1 MHDQRDAAAEYDPE
15 EPAREREEGRF
26 DEKLPENRPPPGAGP
41 CTRRSLR
48 RGAPSNYHRS
58 MPDTDP
64 GPGRAMKFFIS
75 LLTVV
80 YAGIAVVFGAG
91 SLCLLGLASVEM
103 WQAVAPGSGAPIASR
118 GAMAIESIGLIT
130 VSLMALE
137 MAQTVVEEEVVRRVQ
152 VSAPTRVRR
161 YLSRF
166 LVVVVVALSIE
177 SLVGVVEALHSDPSD
192 LPRAASVAVGAA
204 ALLAAWGVFV
214 RLNRTVEE
222 LEPEGMSEAK
232 REDAKVQ

>member
-1 MHDQRDAAAEYDPE
+1 
-15 EPAREREEGRF
+15 
-26 DEKLPENRPPPGAGP
+26 
-41 CTRRSLR
+41 
-48 RGAPSNYHRS
+48 
-58 MPDTDP
+58 
-64 GPGRAMKFFIS
+64 MKFVIP

-80 YAGIAVVFGAG
+80 YAGIALIFGIG
-91 SLCLLGLASVEM
+91 SLCLLGLAAVEL
-103 WQAVAPGSGAPIASR
+103 WQAVAPGSAPVATR
-118 GAMAIESIGLIT
+118 AAMAIESIGLIT
-130 VSLMALE
+130 VSLMSLE

-177 SLVGVVEALHSDPSD
+177 SLVGVVEALHGDAAD
-192 LPRAASVAVGAA
+192 LPRAASVAIGAA

-214 RLNRTVEE
+214 RLNKAVEE
-222 LEPEGMSEAK
+222 LEPEGMNEAK

>member
-1 MHDQRDAAAEYDPE
+1 MEA
-15 EPAREREEGRF
+15 
-26 DEKLPENRPPPGAGP
+26 PP
-41 CTRRSLR
+41 
-48 RGAPSNYHRS
+48 NYHRS
-58 MPDTDP
+58 MSDTDT
-64 GPGRAMKFFIS
+64 GPGRSMKVFIA
-75 LLTVV
+75 LLTVI

-130 VSLMALE
+130 VALMSLE

-192 LPRAASVAVGAA
+192 LPRAASVAVAAA

-214 RLNRTVEE
+214 RLNRSVEE